1 MTLKLPH
8 KATLW
13 AILAGVSY
21 VLCFPRFDLPLLSVL
36 FLPCLVF
43 CVQALESRK
52 QAIRLGFLL
61 SAMVAVGGFHW
72 IVYVAMNFGQMP
84 LPLAVGLLLL
94 FCLVAGPQMVGFTVI
109 GHWLRFPVERLP
121 LFLRPLFWACLYV
134 GLEFLAHFL
143 KIFPEHLGN
152 TFIASLPLAQAASI
166 GGVSLLGFL
175 VLWPSA
181 SLAYLRKNGLKAWP
195 SAAASILLL
204 AGAYFWGQ
212 SELNRLAAAPT
223 EIFRVGLIQHN
234 MEDVEK
240 LALSTGSFK
249 AIEKV
254 ISHLVDK
261 TEEMAKS
268 TPRPDLIIWPETA
281 YPILFPTSRQVS
293 GMVANGYAN
302 LVKEAVASGGVP
314 LLFGGYESH
323 GDYDFNSAIL
333 LDGKGQ
339 FANAYR
345 KNVLLVFGEYF
356 PGDQWFPSLKS
367 INPIMGNFGRG
378 PGPVP
383 LPFEHQGKSLPLG
396 VNICYEAILPTFMR
410 GYALNHAR
418 LFVNITKDSWF
429 GDTFEPWQHMQL
441 SVLRSIEHRIPMVRS
456 TNTGLSGLIL
466 PSGQVEVISQPFE
479 AAYKV
484 LEVPV
489 PTEASPTPYTRFGDW
504 FAWLSVLLALAVSG
518 HAWRA
523 ARQRS

>member
-13 AILAGVSY
+13 AILAGISY

-36 FLPCLVF
+36 FLPCLIF
-43 CVQALESRK
+43 CVQALRSRK
-52 QAIRLGFLL
+52 QAILLGFLL

-84 LPLAVGLLLL
+84 LPLAIGLLLL

-109 GHWLRFPVERLP
+109 GYWLRFPIERLP
-121 LFLRPLFWACLYV
+121 LFLRPLVWACLYV

-152 TFIASLPLAQAASI
+152 TFIAFLPLAQTASL
-166 GGVSLLGFL
+166 GGVGLLGFL

-181 SLAYLRKNGLKAWP
+181 SLAYMRKAGLKAWP
-195 SAAASILLL
+195 SAAVSIALLV
-204 AGAYFWGQ
+204 GAYFWGNH
-212 SELNRLAAAPT
+212 ELKRLAAQPT
-223 EIFRVGLIQHN
+223 ETLRVGLIQHN

-268 TPRPDLIIWPETA
+268 SPKPDLIIWPETA
-281 YPILFPTSRQVS
+281 YPILFPTSRAVS

-333 LDGKGQ
+333 LDSKGQ
-339 FANAYR
+339 FATAYR

-356 PGDQWFPSLKS
+356 PGDQWFPSLKN

-383 LPFEHQGKSLPLG
+383 LPFEHQGKALPLG
-396 VNICYEAILPTFMR
+396 VNICYEAILPTYMR
-410 GYALNHAR
+410 GYAQNGAR

-456 TNTGLSGLIL
+456 TNTGLSGLIDPAGRL
-466 PSGQVEVISQPFE
+466 EIISQPFE
-479 AAYKV
+479 PAYKV
-484 LEVPV
+484 IEVAV
-489 PTEASPTPYTRFGDW
+489 PTEIPPTPYTRFGDW
-504 FAWLSVLLALAVSG
+504 FSWFSLLLILAISFRSWWLA
-518 HAWRA
+518 RA
-523 ARQRS
+523 P